1 MNHQYLHSNHS
12 NPYTYDS
19 QFLYVVIISAILL
32 LIYILSGY
40 NETYFRVMNF
50 LFYLSF
56 TVSLYSF
63 YMQDKQDRTDK
74 TLKYITTILV
84 ELYDLEI
91 TSTPSPY
98 QLSHILLLLEKIYL
112 IDPSLAESDR
122 LGIRLHRLTH
132 LPHFQNFW
140 KSNQSFFNPG
150 FREFVSDI
158 SSNHF

>member
-1 MNHQYLHSNHS
+1 MNRQYSDS

-19 QFLYVVIISAILL
+19 QFLYVVIISAVLL

-40 NETYFRVMNF
+40 NETYFRLMNF

-63 YMQDKQDRTDK
+63 YLQDKQERTDK
-74 TLKYITTILV
+74 TMKYITTILV
-84 ELYDLEI
+84 ELYQLELTTNPS
-91 TSTPSPY
+91 TS

-112 IDPSLAESDR
+112 IDPSLAQPDR

-132 LPHFQNFW
+132 LPHFQQFW
-140 KSNQSFFNPG
+140 KSNQSHYNPS

-158 SSNHF
+158 SSNRFE

>member
-1 MNHQYLHSNHS
+1 
-12 NPYTYDS
+12 
-19 QFLYVVIISAILL
+19 
-32 LIYILSGY
+32 
-40 NETYFRVMNF
+40 MNF

-63 YMQDKQDRTDK
+63 YLQDKQERTDK
-74 TLKYITTILV
+74 TMKYITTILV
-84 ELYDLEI
+84 ELYQLELTTNPS
-91 TSTPSPY
+91 TS

-112 IDPSLAESDR
+112 IDPSLAEPNH

-140 KSNQSFFNPG
+140 KSNQSHYNPS

-158 SSNHF
+158 SSNRFE

>member
-1 MNHQYLHSNHS
+1 MNRQYSSYESNRHG
-12 NPYTYDS
+12 YKS
-19 QFLYVVIISAILL
+19 QFLYVVVISAILL

-63 YMQDKQDRTDK
+63 YLQDKQDQTDK

-132 LPHFQNFW
+132 LPHFQKFW
-140 KSNQSFFNPG
+140 KSNQAFFNPG